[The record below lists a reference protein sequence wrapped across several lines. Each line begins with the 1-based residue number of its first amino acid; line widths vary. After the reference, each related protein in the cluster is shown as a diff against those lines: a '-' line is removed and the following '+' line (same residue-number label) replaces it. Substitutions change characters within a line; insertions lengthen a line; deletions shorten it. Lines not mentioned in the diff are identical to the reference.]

1 MDEIKRT
8 PKGTFAPRQ
17 SGNPRGPRPK
27 RQRDPKLP
35 AARRD
40 AIFRV
45 ADRLIPITIDG
56 KTEKISIF
64 EACVLQL
71 GRAGATGNR
80 ISAKDFINMALATSE
95 ADLTRRLTSMAMI
108 ERMNE
113 VEEENAK
120 FRERSGASGVVHVP
134 WDEWENYQ
142 KMQDRRLDDGIHLE
156 KDSDGKD

>member
-1 MDEIKRT
+1 MSKVRRT
-8 PKGTFAPRQ
+8 EKGTFAPGQ
-17 SGNPRGPRPK
+17 SGNPNGPRIK
-27 RQRDPKLP
+27 RERDPKLP

-45 ADRLIPITIDG
+45 ADRKIPVTIDG
-56 KTEKISIF
+56 KTERISIF

-108 ERMNE
+108 ERMNA
-113 VEEENAK
+113 VEEENSELRK
-120 FRERSGASGVVHVP
+120 KTGQRSGVVHLP
-134 WDEWENYQ
+134 SDHWEELQ
-142 KMQDRRLDDGIHLE
+142 ERRLDDGIHE
-156 KDSDGKD
+156 EHDEEEN